1 MFIKLLLMVFF
12 LTYNMNNRYYNNR
25 EILKCINDMVEREPD
40 LRFNQILYILGISIS
55 DPEFFPDGRP
65 TGNMVGKDLFNEE
78 SKKTLERIN
87 LLK

>member
-1 MFIKLLLMVFF
+1 MVFF

>member
-1 MFIKLLLMVFF
+1 MKLI
-12 LTYNMNNRYYNNR
+12 NMNNRYYNNR

-40 LRFNQILYILGISIS
+40 LRFNQILYILGISVS
-55 DPEFFPDGRP
+55 DPEFGTDGRP

-87 LLK
+87 SLK